1 MSTSDN
7 SNNRQLSSNSY
18 NMTLAA
24 VVGQVGCLTP
34 VILIGALFAGLW
46 LDRQFDTKPL
56 FTILF
61 IVGSAPV
68 SVFILYRIVKSA
80 TGRLKSTSSN
90 SAKTSEEEAH
100 RE

>member
-1 MSTSDN
+1 MSQPEN
-7 SNNRQLSSNSY
+7 RSNNRFN
-18 NMTLAA
+18 TILAT

-34 VILIGALFAGLW
+34 VILLGALFAGLW

-68 SVFILYRIVKSA
+68 SVFVLYRIVRTA
-80 TGRLKSTSSN
+80 TAKLKTDN
-90 SAKTSEEEAH
+90 QDKNTEEEAN

>member
-1 MSTSDN
+1 MGQPGN
-7 SNNRQLSSNSY
+7 RSNNRFN
-18 NMTLAA
+18 TILAT

-34 VILIGALFAGLW
+34 LILLGALFAGLW

-68 SVFILYRIVKSA
+68 SVFVLYRIVRVA
-80 TGRLKSTSSN
+80 TAKLKIDDQDKNT
-90 SAKTSEEEAH
+90 EEEAN

>member
-1 MSTSDN
+1 MSQPEN
-7 SNNRQLSSNSY
+7 RSNNRFN
-18 NMTLAA
+18 TILAT

-34 VILIGALFAGLW
+34 LILLGALFAGLW
-46 LDRQFDTKPL
+46 LDRQFETKPL

-68 SVFILYRIVKSA
+68 SVFVLYRIFRMA
-80 TGRLKSTSSN
+80 TAKLKTDN
-90 SAKTSEEEAH
+90 QDKKTEEDAN

>member
-1 MSTSDN
+1 MSQPEN
-7 SNNRQLSSNSY
+7 RSNNRFN
-18 NMTLAA
+18 TILAT

-34 VILIGALFAGLW
+34 LILLGALFAGLW
-46 LDRQFDTKPL
+46 LDRQFETKPL

-68 SVFILYRIVKSA
+68 SVFVLYRIVRMA
-80 TGRLKSTSSN
+80 TAKLKTDN
-90 SAKTSEEEAH
+90 QDKKTEEEAN

>member
-1 MSTSDN
+1 MSQPEN
-7 SNNRQLSSNSY
+7 RSNNRFN
-18 NMTLAA
+18 TILAT

-34 VILIGALFAGLW
+34 LILLGALFAGLW
-46 LDRQFDTKPL
+46 LDRQFNTKPL

-68 SVFILYRIVKSA
+68 SVFVLYRIVRMA
-80 TGRLKSTSSN
+80 TAKLKTN
-90 SAKTSEEEAH
+90 DQDNNAEEDAD

>member
-1 MSTSDN
+1 MSPPEKTR
-7 SNNRQLSSNSY
+7 SNNRFN
-18 NMTLAA
+18 TILAT

-34 VILIGALFAGLW
+34 IIILGALFAGLW
-46 LDRQFDTKPL
+46 LDRQFETKPL

-68 SVFILYRIVKSA
+68 SVYILYRIVRTA
-80 TGRLKSTSSN
+80 TAKLKIDN
-90 SAKTSEEEAH
+90 QVKISEEDPD

>member
-1 MSTSDN
+1 MSQPEN
-7 SNNRQLSSNSY
+7 RSNNRFN
-18 NMTLAA
+18 TILAT

-34 VILIGALFAGLW
+34 LILIGALFAGLW

-61 IVGSAPV
+61 IVGSAPI
-68 SVFILYRIVKSA
+68 SVFVLYKIVRMA
-80 TGRLKSTSSN
+80 TAKLKTDN
-90 SAKTSEEEAH
+90 QDKNSEEEAK

>member
-1 MSTSDN
+1 MSQPKTR
-7 SNNRQLSSNSY
+7 SNDRFN
-18 NMTLAA
+18 TILAT

-34 VILIGALFAGLW
+34 IIILGALFAGLW
-46 LDRQFDTKPL
+46 LDRQFETKPL

-68 SVFILYRIVKSA
+68 SVFVLYRIVRMA
-80 TGRLKSTSSN
+80 TAKLKTN
-90 SAKTSEEEAH
+90 DQDKNTEEEAN

>member
-1 MSTSDN
+1 MGQPESN
-7 SNNRQLSSNSY
+7 SNNRFN
-18 NMTLAA
+18 TILAT

-34 VILIGALFAGLW
+34 IIILGALFAGLW
-46 LDRQFDTKPL
+46 LDRQFETKPL

-68 SVFILYRIVKSA
+68 SVFVLYRIVRSA
-80 TGRLKSTSSN
+80 TTKLKFDN
-90 SAKTSEEEAH
+90 QVKNSEEDPD

>member
-1 MSTSDN
+1 MGQTENRSDN
-7 SNNRQLSSNSY
+7 RFNII
-18 NMTLAA
+18 LAT

-34 VILIGALFAGLW
+34 LILLGALFVGLW

-68 SVFILYRIVKSA
+68 SVFVLYRIVRSA
-80 TGRLKSTSSN
+80 TKKLKTDRQD
-90 SAKTSEEEAH
+90 KISEEEAN

>member
-1 MSTSDN
+1 MSHPEN
-7 SNNRQLSSNSY
+7 SSKDRFN
-18 NMTLAA
+18 TILAT

-34 VILIGALFAGLW
+34 VILLGALFAGLW
-46 LDRQFDTKPL
+46 LDRQFETKPL

-68 SVFILYRIVKSA
+68 SVFVLYRIVRSA
-80 TGRLKSTSSN
+80 TAKLKTEN
-90 SAKTSEEEAH
+90 QVENSEEEAN

>member
-1 MSTSDN
+1 MSQPEN
-7 SNNRQLSSNSY
+7 RSNNRFN
-18 NMTLAA
+18 TILAT

-34 VILIGALFAGLW
+34 VILLGALFAGLW

-68 SVFILYRIVKSA
+68 SVFVLYRIVRMA
-80 TGRLKSTSSN
+80 TAKLKTEN
-90 SAKTSEEEAH
+90 QDKNTEEEAN

>member
-1 MSTSDN
+1 MSQPEN
-7 SNNRQLSSNSY
+7 RSNDRFN
-18 NMTLAA
+18 TILAT

-34 VILIGALFAGLW
+34 LILLGALFAGLW

-61 IVGSAPV
+61 IIGSAPF
-68 SVFILYRIVKSA
+68 SVFVIYRIVRMA
-80 TGRLKSTSSN
+80 TAKLKTDN
-90 SAKTSEEEAH
+90 QDKKTEEEAN